1 MSNIP
6 VVKVTARFSDPEG
19 RPLRGAI
26 VSMRLTTTERYQGY
40 VVPSEVRAVT
50 DAGGCAVLE
59 VWPNELGTER
69 SEYLVTVTFPENC
82 MAPGGTPGRVSP
94 RSIRAYAVVPNA
106 DCLLHDIM
114 ELPPYEQRGAG
125 QIIPSEV
132 AAYADAAS
140 HHADEARSAVDEAKA
155 VETRLL
161 AAADSAEAAKN
172 AAVQAERSAESAA
185 EQAARTV
192 DGFEAEVCAERDRLV
207 KEIGDAAIQRKA
219 EALACISQ
227 AESSS
232 LEAIELRAGEA
243 LEEATRVIADARTEV
258 VSAVNNAGQRILTEL
273 GAAGEDELQK
283 LRDEAALFE
292 ADFENLTERAI
303 AAAKKAGY
311 SAASAANS
319 AAKACECAQNA
330 ENAAQGLERYRDEA
344 LDAATRAETASECAK
359 SDAQRAEAAAD
370 SAQKNADYAAGS
382 ALAAQKAAQ
391 AAEASAEDAN
401 LAAEQ
406 AVAAQQ
412 AVAKD
417 REYVE
422 GVAADVEQAVR
433 DVATD
438 MLTPQVVT
446 EAVERATAEAQAHAT
461 AAAESAAQSAE
472 SATESARQANLAK
485 TRADRA
491 EAARAAVEDAADR
504 AESAATAAE
513 AYASRLE
520 TGLAEQQRIAEMA
533 TQITRLA
540 DRVTKVE
547 LDHARG
553 VEGGGSS
560 ATENVMPPEGIEL
573 SPGVRLSAITIVESG
588 REAPEEAAVKAL
600 VSDFAGA

>member
-192 DGFEAEVCAERDRLV
+192 DGFEAEVCAERDNV
-207 KEIGDAAIQRKA
+207 IKAVNDAANQRKA

-303 AAAKKAGY
+303 AAAKKAGC